1 MALRLLDAV
10 EERRHRLVSFRV
22 VGFYIHFC
30 YFWFEL
36 FVVYVRQNQLFF
48 AESEFLLILTF

>member
-30 YFWFEL
+30 HFWFEL

-48 AESEFLLILTF
+48 AESEFFY

>member
-30 YFWFEL
+30 HFWFEL
-36 FVVYVRQNQLFF
+36 FVVYARQNQLF
-48 AESEFLLILTF
+48 LLKLEIKPF

>member
-22 VGFYIHFC
+22 VVFYIHFC
-30 YFWFEL
+30 HFWFEL

-48 AESEFLLILTF
+48 AESEF

>member
-22 VGFYIHFC
+22 VGFLFHVYQ
-30 YFWFEL
+30 FWFEL
-36 FVVYVRQNQLFF
+36 FVVYLRQNRLFF
-48 AESEFLLILTF
+48 AESEY